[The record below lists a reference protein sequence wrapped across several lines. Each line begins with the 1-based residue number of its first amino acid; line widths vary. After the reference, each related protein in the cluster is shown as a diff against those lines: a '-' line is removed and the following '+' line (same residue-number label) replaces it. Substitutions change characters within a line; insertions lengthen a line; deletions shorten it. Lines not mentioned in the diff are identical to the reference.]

1 MKSLKRGILIIFLV
15 VILINVSSALEG
27 DVVISNSED
36 WKDVYSTILYG
47 NIKGISSYFL
57 TSTAHG
63 PLILAEINKKNSIDV
78 IASEDR
84 PFVFNYPEMID
95 SEGFAKSEEIQTN
108 NANFDLI
115 EELPDVN
122 NFIIV
127 GDSYGYSAIAVAPYA
142 SLTNSWVFLADRTNI
157 AEIDSVL
164 NNREINNIIIYG
176 PVDRSVKE
184 SLEKYNPEIINT
196 GDRFKDNIEIVEK
209 FLEQK
214 PVEQVLLTN
223 GEFIEKEIMKGK
235 HPSLFTGRDNVPEQI
250 AEWLKNS
257 DIRVGVLIG
266 NELVGAATNI
276 RRTAGISVMVK
287 FARGARRQTSGV
299 APVEG
304 LDLFYLPRPLLEL
317 EINSVNYNKASSQL
331 EITYK
336 STSNVPAYFRG
347 TITLISDL
355 GEQRVGDMEAI
366 FIAPDDFKTV
376 TYSGVDVQG
385 ENLIAEIYTLY
396 GDSSSA
402 LDRILRGTF
411 NVSTINVIDKCEIDV
426 KYVKYNKQKEE
437 FLIKVKN
444 IADVDCWVDIEL
456 KDLLINEFQE
466 TIGTEGSKRIVAGD
480 SEIVKINQRMTDED
494 LQDNS
499 FVDLVAYY
507 GEKPDSLVN
516 VFTGRFELGIQK
528 FTLLTYSIFA
538 LIIIIII
545 LIIIAI
551 IIKRREDDEEM

>member
-1 MKSLKRGILIIFLV
+1 MKSFKRGILIIFLV
-15 VILINVSSALEG
+15 LILINVSSALEG
-27 DVVISNSED
+27 EVFISNSED

-47 NIKGISSYFL
+47 NLKNAPSHFL

-63 PLILAEINKKNSIDV
+63 PLLLGEISNNKKIGV
-78 IASEDR
+78 VTSEDK
-84 PFVFNYPEMID
+84 PFVFNYPEVID
-95 SEGFAKSEEIQTN
+95 SKGFAGSDEIQTDN
-108 NANFDLI
+108 PNIELIQDLPNI
-115 EELPDVN
+115 N

-142 SLTNSWVFLADRTNI
+142 SLTNSWVFLADRIDI
-157 AEIDSVL
+157 AEIDSIL
-164 NNREINNIIIYG
+164 SNRNIENIIIYG
-176 PVDRSVKE
+176 PVDRSVKDT
-184 SLEKYNPEIINT
+184 LEKYNPEIINT
-196 GDRFKDNIEIVEK
+196 GDRFKDNIKIVEK
-209 FLEQK
+209 FLQQN
-214 PVEQVLLTN
+214 PTEQVLLTN

-235 HPSLFTGRDNVPEQI
+235 HPALFTGRDNVPEQI
-250 AEWLKNS
+250 AEWLRNS
-257 DIRVGVLIG
+257 DIKVGVLIG

-287 FARGARRQTSGV
+287 FARGARSQTSGV

-304 LDLFYLPRPLLEL
+304 LDLFYLPRPLLGL
-317 EINSVNYNKASSQL
+317 EINSVNYNEASSQL

-347 TITLISDL
+347 TITIISDS

-411 NVSTINVIDKCEIDV
+411 NVSTINVIDSCKIDV
-426 KYVKYNKQKEE
+426 KYVKYNKQKEN
-437 FLIKVKN
+437 FLIKVEN

-466 TIGTEGSKRIVAGD
+466 TIGTEGSKRIHSGD
-480 SEIVKINQRMTDED
+480 REIIKIEQRMTEED
-494 LQDNS
+494 LQDNN
-499 FVDLVAYY
+499 FVDLLAYY

-516 VFTGRFELGIQK
+516 LFTGRFELSIQQ

-551 IIKRREDDEEM
+551 IIKRREDDEM